1 MEIRAMKLLPRE
13 LADLPDEIRRVPA
26 PPTPEVPSP
35 YACRLADPDTDAEL
49 IAEWMSDPRLVR
61 NWGQPWSAS
70 QWRECLRAQLAGDYC
85 RPFIGSI
92 DGVDHGYVE
101 LYRAAKDLVSTQYE
115 CDPSDLGV
123 RLAMADLK
131 VLSQGVVLLLL
142 PHFVASVFNADPQC
156 RRIMFDPEHRNAPLR
171 EFCEKGGCVFLC
183 EHDSLDQRRAL
194 YVLPRTLDDIP
205 RLRESQ

>member
-1 MEIRAMKLLPRE
+1 MNAELLPRE
-13 LADLPDEIRRVPA
+13 LADLSDEIRRMPP

-35 YACRLADPDTDAEL
+35 YACRLADPDADAEL
-49 IAEWMSDPRLVR
+49 IAEWMHRPHILR
-61 NWGQPWSAS
+61 NWDQAWPAS
-70 QWRECLRAQLAGDYC
+70 KWRECLRAQLAGSYS

-92 DGVDHGYVE
+92 DGQDHGYVE

-131 VLSQGVVLLLL
+131 VLSQGMVLLLL
-142 PHFVASVFNADPQC
+142 PHFVASVFNAEPQC
-156 RRIMFDPEHRNAPLR
+156 RRIMFDPHHRNAPLR
-171 EFCEKGGCVFLC
+171 EFCEKGGCVFLG
-183 EHDSLDQRRAL
+183 EHDSLNQRRAL

-205 RLRESQ
+205 RMREDQ